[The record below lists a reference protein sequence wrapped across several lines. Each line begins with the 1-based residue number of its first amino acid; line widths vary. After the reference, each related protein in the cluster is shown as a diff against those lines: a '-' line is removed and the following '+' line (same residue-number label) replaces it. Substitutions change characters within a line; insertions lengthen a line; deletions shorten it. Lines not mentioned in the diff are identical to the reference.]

1 MCNEHRNRI
10 PESAYFEAFSD
21 LGVPLRWAQARRS
34 NLEPKDSLRIRD
46 EGPVIRWAGDH
57 GELELLPWAWAGAG
71 GRPVFN
77 FRAEGRSFAHSDR
90 CLIPS
95 EGFYEFT
102 APADP
107 KAKRKDRWLITL
119 DGEPWFW
126 IAGLIREG
134 AWALLTTAPGPDI
147 APFHDR
153 QPVVL
158 RRAQALDWLKLAR
171 PEVLATLPGGS
182 FKVEKVGSPSPLAG
196 EG

>member
-10 PESAYFEAFSD
+10 PESAYFDEFAQA
-21 LGVPLRWAQARRS
+21 GVPLRWFEGRRS

-57 GELELLPWAWAGAG
+57 GELLVLPWAWAGPG

-77 FRAEGRSFAHSDR
+77 FRSDGRSFAHSDR

-107 KAKRKDRWLITL
+107 KSKRKDRWLITL
-119 DGEPWFW
+119 EGEPWFW

-134 AWALLTTAPGPDI
+134 AFAMLTTEPGPDI

-158 RRAQALDWLKLAR
+158 RRAQALDWLKLTR
-171 PEVLATLPGGS
+171 PEAELFATLPEGA
-182 FKVEKVGSPSPLAG
+182 FRVEKV
-196 EG
+196 ER

>member
-10 PESAYFEAFSD
+10 PESAYFEEFSQA
-21 LGVPLRWAQARRS
+21 GVPLRWFEGRRS

-57 GELELLPWAWAGAG
+57 GELQVLPWAWAGPG

-77 FRAEGRSFAHSDR
+77 FRSDGRSFAHSDR

-119 DGEPWFW
+119 TGEPWFW

-134 AWALLTTAPGPDI
+134 AWAMLTTAPGPDI

-158 RRAQALDWLKLAR
+158 RRAQALDWLTLAR
-171 PEVLATLPGGS
+171 PEAELLTTLPEGT
-182 FKVEKVGSPSPLAG
+182 FRVEKL
-196 EG
+196 ER